1 MSFLWRR
8 IGLSNYKVA
17 VDHDD
22 NTPPPFPALDSA
34 QRVNVPQIEIDGNE
48 EHDEQSGVEESRVT
62 VTVHLNKPDMPP
74 PREPLRKSADL
85 PLPPIPLSSAPSKGP
100 ASVVASA
107 RAPSTSQI
115 RTTPSSVTERPLPK
129 FNFSNVAPSRK
140 LAAPPVTA
148 PTTLAQARRRRE
160 KVALDP
166 GFSQLDWA
174 TLKNSGKDLSGRP
187 NGVPPV
193 QITIDELKLHSTQ
206 EDAWTALGGKVY
218 NISPYLRYHP
228 GGLKELMRCAGRDG
242 TKLFNITHVWVN
254 YDRMLSNCFVGYL
267 VPGGIASTCR

>member
-8 IGLSNYKVA
+8 IRLANSEVA
-17 VDHDD
+17 VAHDD

-34 QRVNVPQIEIDGNE
+34 QRANVPQIEIDGSE
-48 EHDEQSGVEESRVT
+48 EHEEHEEQSGVDESRVIA
-62 VTVHLNKPDMPP
+62 VELNKTDMPP
-74 PREPLRKSADL
+74 PREPLRQSADA
-85 PLPPIPLSSAPSKGP
+85 PLPLSSAPSKGP

-107 RAPSTSQI
+107 RAPSTSQ
-115 RTTPSSVTERPLPK
+115 PSTRPFSVSERPLPK
-129 FNFSNVAPSRK
+129 FNFSNVAPTRK
-140 LAAPPVTA
+140 LAAPSVTA
-148 PTTLAQARRRRE
+148 PTTLGQARRRRE

-174 TLKNSGKDLSGRP
+174 ILKNSGKDLSGRP
-187 NGVPPV
+187 NGVAPV
-193 QITIDELKLHSTQ
+193 QITVDELKLHSTQ

-218 NISPYLRYHP
+218 NISPYMRYHP
-228 GGLKELMRCAGRDG
+228 GGVKELMRCAGRDG

-267 VPGGIASTCR
+267 VSGRNS